1 MRTVTLGLAS
11 PQDAKNRLRAALK
24 GEAQG
29 EFISFTSVE
38 LIWKVLTATR
48 WQLLKM
54 MRGAGPMPIR
64 EAARRIERDVKA
76 VHADI
81 QALLEVGTLLK
92 TEDGLIEFP
101 YDRIKVDFM
110 LAAA

>member
-1 MRTVTLGLAS
+1 MRTVTLGIAS
-11 PQDAKNRLRAALK
+11 PQESKNRLRSALK
-24 GEAQG
+24 GEKQG
-29 EFISFTSVE
+29 EFISFSSVE
-38 LIWKVLTATR
+38 LMWKVLSAKR

-54 MRGAGPMPIR
+54 MTGAGPMTIR

-81 QALLEVGTLLK
+81 QALLEAGLLIK
-92 TEDGLIEFP
+92 TQEGLIEFP

>member
-1 MRTVTLGLAS
+1 MRTVTLGIAS
-11 PQDAKNRLRAALK
+11 PQEARSRLRAALK
-24 GEAQG
+24 GEKQG

-38 LIWKVLTATR
+38 LMWKVLTAKR

-54 MRGAGPMPIR
+54 MTGAGPMTIR
-64 EAARRIERDVKA
+64 ESARRVERDVKA

-81 QALLEVGTLLK
+81 QALLEVGMLIK
-92 TEDGLIEFP
+92 TDEGLIEFP